1 MPPQNTGCQS
11 VPNPTIFRVG
21 AITTA
26 APKPCGK
33 CQIICEPRKLRRT
46 GFQNET
52 WSQERSESSIILAV
66 AVMKYMILL
75 LWNIHG
81 LPDMQWYANELSNTI
96 ATPHE
101 TIKMPKSEKK
111 DVCPHMVRGVAT
123 GFDSLSHSYWSYC
136 VIVFR
141 QFVPFPLNH
150 DSWGPTTT
158 AHAWCGE
165 SLLQCDRFS
174 QLSRIQFLDLR
185 LTIDWLCCTAYFLFR
200 GSYLISDDIY
210 RIPQK
215 SRDGTN
221 RTRYHHKPL
230 NIQIAFNP
238 LEDPL
243 HRV

>member
-26 APKPCGK
+26 APKPCVK
-33 CQIICEPRKLRRT
+33 CQITCEPRKLRRT

-165 SLLQCDRFS
+165 ITVTMWPLFS
-174 QLSRIQFLDLR
+174 TVPHTISRLKIDHR
-185 LTIDWLCCTAYFLFR
+185 LTMLYCVFSIPRLLFDFWW
-200 GSYLISDDIY
+200 Y
-210 RIPQK
+210 IPHTPTKQRWDK
-215 SRDGTN
+215 S
-221 RTRYHHKPL
+221 HPL
-230 NIQIAFNP
+230 SS
-238 LEDPL
+238 
-243 HRV
+243 